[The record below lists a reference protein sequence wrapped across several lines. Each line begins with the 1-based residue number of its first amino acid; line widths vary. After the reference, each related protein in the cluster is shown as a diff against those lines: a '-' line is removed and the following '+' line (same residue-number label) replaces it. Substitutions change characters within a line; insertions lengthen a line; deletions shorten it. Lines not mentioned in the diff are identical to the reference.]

1 MSEGYEQHVEG
12 DRYHKELGFPENVE
26 LPTGIMMLY
35 STEHARDEAEK
46 DQFGSYDL
54 PLRQD
59 LTQEMYE
66 RNPKEAIGDED
77 TPTKTHVFE
86 ITVQDGEVK
95 FIAMR
100 KHLDSERDK
109 ILVIEPD
116 DEHTITT
123 WSNLKTDKH
132 ENLNEDIY
140 EVPE

>member
-1 MSEGYEQHVEG
+1 MSEGYEDHVEG
-12 DRYHKELGFPENVE
+12 DRYHKELGFPENIE
-26 LPTGIMMLY
+26 LPTGVMMLY
-35 STEHARDEAEK
+35 STEHAREEAEN
-46 DQFGSYDL
+46 DRFGSYDL

-66 RNPKEAIGDED
+66 RDPKEAIGDED

-95 FIAMR
+95 FIALR
-100 KHLDSERDK
+100 KHLDEERDK
-109 ILVIEPD
+109 ILVVEPH

-123 WSNLKTDKH
+123 WSNMKTDEH

>member
-59 LTQEMYE
+59 LTKEMYE
-66 RNPKEAIGDED
+66 RNPKQAIGDED